1 MSEKESL
8 QGLSCPKCG
17 GMVPIPE
24 GQAIVQ
30 CPFCNLRSFVKG
42 ERGLRRYQ
50 APQKVN
56 RQGTLQA
63 LRQFFSSSLAIAR
76 DAPRQAQVSEAFLV
90 YLPFWTVWSRTAG
103 WVFGLK
109 QVGSG
114 DHRRYQPRE
123 VKIVEEM
130 TWDGAACDV
139 GEFGVTNI
147 TLAGQ
152 TLEPFNPD
160 TLHASGLVFEP
171 MGAFSE
177 AKAAAES
184 DFQERVRRRAGLDKI
199 SQIFIRLLRP
209 RYGLVYYP
217 LWVLR
222 YLYRG
227 RAFQVVVD
235 AFSGQV
241 LYGKA
246 PGRTLYR
253 AAVLVLGMALG
264 AFLAVD
270 ASSAVF
276 SLSSRNSDNS
286 ALFGLALIAVG
297 LGVMGAAYRAF
308 RYGEQYE
315 YRRGGS
321 RVAQL
326 LGQPIEMLA
335 GDFNV
340 RDMMDLEK
348 WVERLN

>member
-1 MSEKESL
+1 M
-8 QGLSCPKCG
+8 
-17 GMVPIPE
+17 
-24 GQAIVQ
+24 AIVQ
-30 CPFCNLRSFVKG
+30 CPFCDLRSFVKG

-50 APQKVN
+50 VPQKVD
-56 RQGTLQA
+56 RQGALQA
-63 LRQFFSSSLAIAR
+63 LRKFFSSSLAIAR

-90 YLPFWTVWSRTAG
+90 HLPFWTVWSRTAG

-109 QVGSG
+109 RVGSG
-114 DHRRYQPRE
+114 DNKRYQPRE

-139 GEFGVTNI
+139 GEFGVTHI
-147 TLAGQ
+147 ALTGQ
-152 TLEPFNPD
+152 TLESFNPD
-160 TLHASGLVFEP
+160 SLHASGLVFEP
-171 MGAFSE
+171 VGAFSE
-177 AKAAAES
+177 AKATAEA
-184 DFQERVRRRAGLDKI
+184 DFQERVRRRAGLDKV

-270 ASSAVF
+270 ASSAIF
-276 SLSSRNSDNS
+276 SLSSRSSDNS
-286 ALFGLALIAVG
+286 ALGGLAFIVIG
-297 LGVMGAAYRAF
+297 LVVMGAAYRAF

-315 YRRGGS
+315 YRPKRA
-321 RVAQL
+321 RFDQVL
-326 LGQPIEMLA
+326 DKPLEMLT

-340 RDMMDLEK
+340 RNLMELEK